1 MLDLSEGE
9 RPAIIRRIPGYWLFD
24 GNRRPVVHLI
34 GTARGD
40 ARHPAEAIA
49 PMIGHPFIVSRE
61 HKPAP
66 VARNA

>member
-1 MLDLSEGE
+1 MASDH
-9 RPAIIRRIPGYWLFD
+9 PAYPGYWLFD

-40 ARHPAEAIA
+40 ARHPAEAIM
-49 PMIGHPFIVSRE
+49 PVIGLPFIVSQE